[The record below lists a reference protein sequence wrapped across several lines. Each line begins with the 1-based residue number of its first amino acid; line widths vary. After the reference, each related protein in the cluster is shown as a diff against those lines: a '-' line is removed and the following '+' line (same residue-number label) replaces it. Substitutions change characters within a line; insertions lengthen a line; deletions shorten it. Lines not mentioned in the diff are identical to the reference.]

1 MSTMPVESS
10 ATGAARQRGAGPG
23 WPWIVIPALFAIMGL
38 AVWIYQLS
46 KGLQITN
53 MRDNVI
59 WGLYIISFMFFVG
72 LSAGGLIIASAGR
85 LFHVDRFRPIVR
97 LAVVEAAVTIF
108 TAAILIIPDL
118 GMPNRIYNL
127 LVHAHWK
134 SPMIWDITVI
144 AIYLVLSLLYIWLY
158 MRRDLADKGSW
169 MALGT
174 KDTSPEAR
182 ARDYRLTYALAWVA
196 LPAAVLVHSITA
208 WIFGLQISRGFW
220 YSAIMPPLFICS
232 ALVSGLALVIIV
244 ALLIAALWP
253 CGLRQRPRGLP
264 RWAAGRVHRGR
275 GLPRVQRGPGR
286 KLPRRA
292 DRRGQSAVQRTL
304 RTRLRP
310 RGDRRAG
317 DPVRAVGG
325 RLSASAAGV
334 RRDRVGAGADRHLR
348 APRQSHRHRPRGG
361 ADPPRAGHPL
371 GDPGEDGSSFATSS
385 VYFPTGTEILIVLG
399 AVGLAALLF
408 ILAVRYLPLREKAR
422 SLRYQVPERGEP
434 CALSTPRPAT
444 RRAGDVARGGVC
456 RGGPRCTR
464 S

>member
-1 MSTMPVESS
+1 MSTMPAESPL
-10 ATGAARQRGAGPG
+10 TGAPRQRSAGPG
-23 WPWIVIPALFAIMGL
+23 WPWIVIPAALAIIGL
-38 AVWIYQLS
+38 AVWIYQLT

-85 LFHVDRFRPIVR
+85 LFHVDRFKPIVR

-244 ALLIAALWP
+244 ALLT
-253 CGLRQRPRGLP
+253 RRY
-264 RWAAGRVHRGR
+264 GRVDFDNGLVSYLGGLLAVFIAVEGFLVFSEVLAGSYPGVPTDAVSQLFSGR
-275 GLPRVQRGPGR
+275 YVSG
-286 KLPRRA
+286 
-292 DRRGQSAVQRTL
+292 
-304 RTRLRP
+304 
-310 RGDRRAG
+310 
-317 DPVRAVGG
+317 
-325 RLSASAAGV
+325 
-334 RRDRVGAGADRHLR
+334 
-348 APRQSHRHRPRGG
+348 
-361 ADPPRAGHPL
+361 
-371 GDPGEDGSSFATSS
+371 FAI
-385 VYFPTGTEILIVLG
+385 EII
-399 AVGLAALLF
+399 VGLV
-408 ILAVRYLPLREKAR
+408 I
-422 SLRYQVPERGEP
+422 
-434 CALSTPRPAT
+434 
-444 RRAGDVARGGVC
+444 
-456 RGGPRCTR
+456 TR
-464 S
+464 SVSCSADATHPASPSR

>member
-23 WPWIVIPALFAIMGL
+23 WPWIVIPAGFAIIGL
-38 AVWIYQLS
+38 AVWIYQLT

-85 LFHVDRFRPIVR
+85 LFHVDRFKPIVR

-182 ARDYRLTYALAWVA
+182 ARDYRFTYALAWVA

-208 WIFGLQISRGFW
+208 WIFGLQISRG
-220 YSAIMPPLFICS
+220 L
-232 ALVSGLALVIIV
+232 LVHRDHAAAVHLLGARLGSGLGHHRGA
-244 ALLIAALWP
+244 AHAALWSR
-253 CGLRQRPRGLP
+253 GLRQRPDGLP

-275 GLPRVQRGPGR
+275 GLPRVQRGPR
-286 KLPRRA
+286 RELPRRA

-304 RTRLRP
+304 RTRLRH
-310 RGDRRAG
+310 
-317 DPVRAVGG
+317 
-325 RLSASAAGV
+325 
-334 RRDRVGAGADRHLR
+334 RDR
-348 APRQSHRHRPRGG
+348 S
-361 ADPPRAGHPL
+361 L
-371 GDPGEDGSSFATSS
+371 GS
-385 VYFPTGTEILIVLG
+385 
-399 AVGLAALLF
+399 
-408 ILAVRYLPLREKAR
+408 
-422 SLRYQVPERGEP
+422 
-434 CALSTPRPAT
+434 
-444 RRAGDVARGGVC
+444 
-456 RGGPRCTR
+456 
-464 S
+464 